1 MPDLSAENIGRISRD
16 VRKQEITFSNLA
28 DELIDHICF
37 DVEYEMQNG
46 LTFQEAYRRVKQKL
60 GPRRLKEI
68 QEETLYAVDTK
79 YRFMK
84 NTMKISGVAGAVLF
98 GISALFKIQHWA
110 GAGSMMTLGGLV
122 LSFVFLPSALGVL
135 WKETR
140 SGGKIF
146 LFISAFFAG
155 MFFIIGTLFKVQH
168 WPGANELLILSM
180 ITGVFL
186 FVPALV
192 VNRFSD
198 KDNHSKRPAYVIGAV
213 GLTFYLAGMVCKIQH
228 WPGASILMG
237 ISIVIFGIILFWYTW
252 LSWREENH
260 ISSRYLF
267 LIIGSLAILIPG
279 TLFNLSLQYAY
290 EDGYYPNLVHQQ
302 VMYKY
307 MYRNNSSLINSYK
320 DSASYQQMAD
330 IHARTVNLLELI
342 GSIEAKMVNES
353 EGRSGKSAA
362 EPEEIRQTD
371 NGQEIQY
378 RLLSKPFHP
387 EPVRDQLLPGSNSR
401 QELDAAL
408 NGYREFTSAY
418 IPETETAGYS
428 HLLESATYMPWQS
441 ADNKSVS
448 LMTGLHSLE
457 LMRNGILTMESI
469 LLSASASHK

>member
-1 MPDLSAENIGRISRD
+1 MPDLSAENICRISRD
-16 VRKQEITFSNLA
+16 VRKQEITFSNLV
-28 DELIDHICF
+28 DELIDHICC

-46 LTFQEAYRRVKQKL
+46 LTFQEAYRRVKQKM

-135 WKETR
+135 WKETH
-140 SGGKIF
+140 SGKRIF

-155 MFFIIGTLFKVQH
+155 MFFIMGTLFKVQH
-168 WPGANELLILSM
+168 WPGANEFLMLSM
-180 ITGVFL
+180 ITGVLL
-186 FVPALV
+186 FIPALI

-198 KDNHSKRPAYVIGAV
+198 KDNNPKRPVYIIGAV
-213 GLTFYLAGMVCKIQH
+213 GLTFYLTGMLCKIQH
-228 WPGASILMG
+228 WPGVSILMG
-237 ISIVIFGIILFWYTW
+237 SSILIFGFIMFWYTW
-252 LSWREENH
+252 LTWKEENH

-302 VMYKY
+302 VMYNY
-307 MYRNNSSLINSYK
+307 MYRNNSSLINLHK
-320 DSASYQQMAD
+320 DSASYQQMTD
-330 IHARTVNLLELI
+330 IHSRTASLLDLI
-342 GSIEAKMVNES
+342 CSIEARMVNES

-362 EPEEIRQTD
+362 RHEQIRQTD
-371 NGQEIQY
+371 IGQEIQY

-387 EPVRDQLLPGSNSR
+387 EPVRDQLMPDSNSR

-408 NGYREFTSAY
+408 NGYREFASAY
-418 IPETETAGYS
+418 IPAAEAAGYS
-428 HLLESATYMPWQS
+428 SLLESATYMPWQS
-441 ADNKSVS
+441 ADSKSAS

-457 LMRNGILTMESI
+457 LMRNGILTMENI
-469 LLSASASHK
+469 LLSVSASHK